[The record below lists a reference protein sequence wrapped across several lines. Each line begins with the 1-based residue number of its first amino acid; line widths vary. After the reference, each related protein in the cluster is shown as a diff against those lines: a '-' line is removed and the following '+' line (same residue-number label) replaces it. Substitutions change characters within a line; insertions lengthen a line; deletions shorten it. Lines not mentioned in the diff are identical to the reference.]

1 MTEHGKQFMDMF
13 REELGEHHKVMPIIN
28 KMVIMLEPME
38 EFEEMMEVCNG
49 VENYGDY
56 LTEKEAEHITEH
68 FTNFDKTHGAKWPK
82 PEMLFDTVKSV
93 GGVVEEP
100 RKYNK
105 WVLFT
110 VMNMI
115 HADYGGV
122 LQTVAQGSEYAKLAY
137 KMALA
142 FITDPDRTE
151 SVRAYFG
158 LEC

>member
-1 MTEHGKQFMDMF
+1 MDMF
-13 REELGEHHKVMPIIN
+13 REELGENHKVMPIIN
-28 KMVIMLEPME
+28 KMVVMLEPME
-38 EFEEMMEVCNG
+38 EFEEMMEVCTG
-49 VENYGDY
+49 MENYGDF

-68 FTNFDKTHGAKWPK
+68 FTNYDKTRGAHWPR
-82 PEMLFDTVKSV
+82 PEILFETVKSV
-93 GGVVEEP
+93 GGAVEEP

-122 LQTVAQGSEYAKLAY
+122 LQNVAQGSEYAKLAY
-137 KMALA
+137 KMAIA
-142 FITDPDRTE
+142 FINDPDREE
-151 SVRAYFG
+151 SIRAYFG

>member
-122 LQTVAQGSEYAKLAY
+122 LQNIAQGSEYAKLAY

-142 FITDPDRTE
+142 FISDPDRAE

>member
-1 MTEHGKQFMDMF
+1 MTDHGKQFMDMF

-38 EFEEMMEVCNG
+38 EFEEMMEICNG

-122 LQTVAQGSEYAKLAY
+122 LQNVAQGSEYAKLAY

-142 FITDPDRTE
+142 FISDPDREE

>member
-49 VENYGDY
+49 VENYGNY

-93 GGVVEEP
+93 GGAVEEP

-122 LQTVAQGSEYAKLAY
+122 LQNVAQGSEYAKLAY

-142 FITDPDRTE
+142 FISDPDREE

>member
-122 LQTVAQGSEYAKLAY
+122 LQNVAQGSEYAKLAY

-142 FITDPDRTE
+142 FISDPDRDE